1 MKRSRTFKTNVA
13 LEICYQFYYEKGVLT
28 ILDFKLLPLNKMEV
42 NKAIK
47 EDAAE
52 VEVLELSADQS
63 SLLADIEKR
72 KWPTFH

>member
-13 LEICYQFYYEKGVLT
+13 LEICYQFYYAKGVLT